1 MKPSNQPDFTHRDLC
16 DIAVK
21 WLQRP
26 NSAGG
31 PGCHVAVSECRT
43 GWTGEIPDAIGFRAA
58 GFEDGSIVIEC
69 KVSRSDFLADRRK
82 SHRVSGGVGN
92 WRYFLAPAGVIQAD
106 ELPQGWGLLEVNR
119 RGHVKALAGVA
130 AYYRCGYDELREQ
143 TAVWRHEADRDR
155 EQFLLVKV
163 LHRAG
168 NPETANRNLQI
179 AFTENQRLKQ
189 RVNELTEEIRSDR
202 LRRFSKPPRNEQ
214 ATPRSTTRSAPCE
227 L

>member
-1 MKPSNQPDFTHRDLC
+1 MKPSSQNAFTHRELC
-16 DIAVK
+16 NIAVK

-31 PGCHVAVSECRT
+31 PGCHIAVSECRT

-58 GFEDGSIVIEC
+58 GFEDGSTVIEC
-69 KVSRSDFLADRRK
+69 KVSRADFLADHRK

-92 WRYFLAPAGVIQAD
+92 WRYFLAPAGVIRTD
-106 ELPQGWGLLEVNR
+106 ELPEGWGLLEVNR

-130 AYYRCGYDELREQ
+130 TFYRRGYGELREQ
-143 TAVWRHEADRDR
+143 TAAWHHDADRDR
-155 EQFLLVKV
+155 EQFLLVKL

-168 NPETANRNLQI
+168 NPETANRKLQI
-179 AFTENQRLKQ
+179 AYTENQRLKQ
-189 RVNELTEEIRSDR
+189 RINDLAEEIRTIR
-202 LRRFSKPPRNEQ
+202 LPRFSKQLPNQR
-214 ATPRSTTRSAPCE
+214 ATPRSITPRATCE

>member
-1 MKPSNQPDFTHRDLC
+1 MKPSSQPVFTHRDLC

-43 GWTGEIPDAIGFRAA
+43 GWSGEIPDAIGFRAA
-58 GFEDGSIVIEC
+58 GFEDGSTVIEC
-69 KVSRSDFLADRRK
+69 KVSRADFLADRRK
-82 SHRVSGGVGN
+82 SHRAAGGVGN
-92 WRYFLAPAGVIQAD
+92 WRYFLAPAGVIRTD
-106 ELPQGWGLLEVNR
+106 ELPEGWGLLEVNR
-119 RGHVKALAGVA
+119 RGHVKAVAGVA
-130 AYYRCGYDELREQ
+130 TYYRCGYDELRKQ
-143 TAVWRHEADRDR
+143 TAAWRHEADRDR

-168 NPETANRNLQI
+168 NPETANRHLQI

-202 LRRFSKPPRNEQ
+202 LRRFSKHPRNER
-214 ATPRSTTRSAPCE
+214 ATPRSTTPPAPCE

>member
-1 MKPSNQPDFTHRDLC
+1 MS
-16 DIAVK
+16 
-21 WLQRP
+21 
-26 NSAGG
+26 
-31 PGCHVAVSECRT
+31 
-43 GWTGEIPDAIGFRAA
+43 DA
-58 GFEDGSIVIEC
+58 
-69 KVSRSDFLADRRK
+69 L
-82 SHRVSGGVGN
+82 SHRGPVDLTVVYGDGGGN

-214 ATPRSTTRSAPCE
+214 ATPRSTTRSVPCE